1 MNCRNPWINST
12 VLKIELVELCHGVYH
27 DSMVIEIYITI
38 SKKKKKNCSF
48 SLGICV
54 GDMVNKQ
61 GSLPGQNCMSLLLKG
76 LCLV

>member
-38 SKKKKKNCSF
+38 SKKKKKTVALVWVFVWETWST
-48 SLGICV
+48 
-54 GDMVNKQ
+54 NKEAFQ
-61 GSLPGQNCMSLLLKG
+61 GKTV
-76 LCLV
+76 CLYS